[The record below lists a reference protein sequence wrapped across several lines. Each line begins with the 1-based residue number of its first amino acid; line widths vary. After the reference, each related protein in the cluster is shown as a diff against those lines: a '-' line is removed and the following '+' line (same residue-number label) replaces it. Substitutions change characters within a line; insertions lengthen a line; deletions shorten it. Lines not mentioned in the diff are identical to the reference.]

1 MKKDVNQYEGIITEK
16 LHSGQ
21 RYGADKENA
30 VFCQGEME
38 VGL

>member
-1 MKKDVNQYEGIITEK
+1 MEKDVNQYEGILIEK
-16 LHSGQ
+16 LNSGQ

-30 VFCQGEME
+30 EFCQSEME